1 MATVLPHKLTATY
14 IGDKMNR
21 KQLETRLQFN
31 VFHADHKKAMSDA
44 DLAMLV
50 NAGYVDVSWGNDEC
64 ASFMSPCG
72 YYQVFY
78 GDDHEDAIYAQ
89 YICDEGYQTPIT
101 LTNDM
106 SEALAKVKAFI

>member
-1 MATVLPHKLTATY
+1 
-14 IGDKMNR
+14 MNR

-72 YYQVFY
+72 YYQIFY
-78 GDDHEDAIYAQ
+78 GGYCDNENIYAHH
-89 YICDEGYQTPIT
+89 ICDDGYPTPIT

-106 SEALAKVKAFI
+106 SEALAKVKAFLAGYIGGGD